1 MVQKVKNIVTAG
13 MVAIGDEL
21 LVGST
26 KDKNIGYLAEKLT
39 AVGISLK
46 EVRIVPDDQTAII
59 EAVNALRHR
68 YHYVFTSGGIGPTHD
83 DITAQSISVAFDAP
97 CIISTEADK
106 LLADFYKRKSVP
118 YTADRRLMARITEG
132 ATLIENP
139 VSIAPGFRI
148 KNVFVMAGVPS
159 VFSAMLDGVLP
170 VLQKGE
176 VVKSV
181 SVLCPL
187 PEGEIGT
194 LLAEIQKENPD
205 TRIGSYP
212 NYENGKAT
220 LTLIIRGYSSQ
231 AIEQAREAIVS
242 MIDFTQ
248 RNPH

>member
-1 MVQKVKNIVTAG
+1 MAQDLNKIVTAG

-26 KDKNIGYLAEKLT
+26 KDKNIGYLAERLT
-39 AVGISLK
+39 TVGISLR
-46 EVRIVPDDQTAII
+46 EVRIVGDDETAIV

-83 DITAQSISVAFDAP
+83 DITAQSISVAFGAP
-97 CIISTEADK
+97 CIISAEADK

-118 YTADRRLMARITEG
+118 YTADRRLMARITAG
-132 ATLIENP
+132 ATLIDNP
-139 VSIAPGFRI
+139 VSVAPGFRI

-170 VLQKGE
+170 ALQKGE
-176 VVKSV
+176 VLKSA
-181 SVLCPL
+181 SVVCPL

-194 LLAEIQKENPD
+194 LLAEIQKGNPE

-212 NYENGKAT
+212 KYENGKAT
-220 LTLIIRGYSSQ
+220 LVLTIRGYSSQ
-231 AIEQAREAIVS
+231 AIEKARKAIIS
-242 MIDFTQ
+242 MIDSNV
-248 RNPH
+248 REIS